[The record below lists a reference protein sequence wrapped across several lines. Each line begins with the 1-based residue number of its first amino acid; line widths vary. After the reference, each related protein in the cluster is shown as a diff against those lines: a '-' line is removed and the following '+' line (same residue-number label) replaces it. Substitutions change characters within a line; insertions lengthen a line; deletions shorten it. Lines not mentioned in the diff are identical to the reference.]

1 MSRLSLGDGLPS
13 DTGVLQLTEDGGTVV
28 LTVGDA
34 DQEVKAK
41 IYHQGPHGSLALSDP
56 GYFRQLT
63 IRGGGGGALK
73 EYMTLV

>member
-1 MSRLSLGDGLPS
+1 MTITRQLCFTYELFLGLDMSRLSLGDGLPS

-41 IYHQGPHGSLALSDP
+41 IYH
-56 GYFRQLT
+56 Y
-63 IRGGGGGALK
+63 
-73 EYMTLV
+73 E